1 MNRLKWQMN
10 PKKKHKMICDL
21 YLIMMR
27 LHGPLTVLDRGIAR
41 DWIINQQLIYK
52 RGNEVG
58 AHLSKKGKSKT
69 ESEKRKKKK
78 NCAVNHTVVWE
89 VGLIGSGSVYLR

>member
-27 LHGPLTVLDRGIAR
+27 LHGPLTVLGRGIAR
-41 DWIINQQLIYK
+41 DWIINQLLIYK

-58 AHLSKKGKSKT
+58 AHISKKGKSKI
-69 ESEKRKKKK
+69 ESEKRKKQ

-89 VGLIGSGSVYLR
+89 VGLIRSGSVYLR